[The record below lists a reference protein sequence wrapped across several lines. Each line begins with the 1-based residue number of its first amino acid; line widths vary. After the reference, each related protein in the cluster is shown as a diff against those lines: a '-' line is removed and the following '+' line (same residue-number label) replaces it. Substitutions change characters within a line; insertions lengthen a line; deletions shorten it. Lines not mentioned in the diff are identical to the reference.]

1 MIETTKI
8 YAIELVDTYRIM
20 LMNTDTDCGEEIL
33 CTMIAKKCALIDI
46 NNTINELKRIRIN
59 LSPGSYV
66 SYEEYKRDV
75 NDIQQDAI
83 AKFLFLEQVK
93 KDIEEL

>member
-8 YAIELVDTYRIM
+8 YAIELVDTYRII

-33 CTMIAKKCALIDI
+33 CTMISKKCALIDI

-75 NDIQQDAI
+75 NNIQQDAI
-83 AKFLFLEQVK
+83 AKLLFLEQVK
-93 KDIEEL
+93 KDIENL

>member
-8 YAIELVDTYRIM
+8 YAIELVDTYRII

-75 NDIQQDAI
+75 NNIQQDAI
-83 AKFLFLEQVK
+83 AKLLFLEQVK
-93 KDIEEL
+93 KDIENL

>member
-1 MIETTKI
+1 MITETKER
-8 YAIELVDTYRIM
+8 ANELVDTYRII

-33 CTMIAKKCALIDI
+33 CTMIAKQCALIDI

-66 SYEEYKRDV
+66 SYEEYKRDI

-83 AKFLFLEQVK
+83 AKLLFLEQVK
-93 KDIEEL
+93 RDIEDL